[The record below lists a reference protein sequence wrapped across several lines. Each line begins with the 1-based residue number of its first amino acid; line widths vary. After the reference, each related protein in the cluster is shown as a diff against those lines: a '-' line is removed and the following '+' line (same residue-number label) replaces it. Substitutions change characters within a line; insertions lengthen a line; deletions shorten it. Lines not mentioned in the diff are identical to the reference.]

1 MESVFQAVRT
11 EANNPAWASY
21 DAIHQARKLINVNT
35 GEYEFEVRG
44 APVELMRYDD
54 FKNWADWCNDKDLK
68 VNIEINQS
76 GELLDVVNKD
86 IASVGRG
93 AVIQFGTKFGCIFSH
108 KSQPVQMFG
117 MGNIISGTFKEE
129 FLKQSDRAN
138 AVEVT
143 FNNEDL
149 DYQRDSLTVYS
160 DTYDTDYQEKKTT
173 LTMNGRNR
181 LSEKVSTNWN
191 VINGR

>member
-1 MESVFQAVRT
+1 
-11 EANNPAWASY
+11 
-21 DAIHQARKLINVNT
+21 
-35 GEYEFEVRG
+35 
-44 APVELMRYDD
+44 
-54 FKNWADWCNDKDLK
+54 
-68 VNIEINQS
+68 
-76 GELLDVVNKD
+76 
-86 IASVGRG
+86 
-93 AVIQFGTKFGCIFSH
+93 
-108 KSQPVQMFG
+108 MFG

-173 LTMNGRNR
+173 LTMNGITSWKQAFREGKYQQEST
-181 LSEKVSTNWN
+181 LSPVP
-191 VINGR
+191 